1 MKADHKNSILLV
13 QSAHLE
19 AGNDKDYVAERLL
32 IELSSMAIW
41 LNLSEITIKKKGN
54 LAERLLTIEINEI
67 VPVT

>member
-1 MKADHKNSILLV
+1 MKADHKNSTLIV
-13 QSAHLE
+13 QSAYIE
-19 AGNDKDYVAERLL
+19 AGNDKAYVAERLL
-32 IELSSMAIW
+32 IELSSMALW